1 MKTCPSCSKTYEDES
16 LVFCLDDGAR
26 LTRSGVDAGATLALP
41 TPGPTVASPRPAPPT
56 GQSTITARPEPFQQ
70 MPPQV
75 SADYPRSESRTSVLP
90 WVFAIVLVLG
100 ASGVLIAW
108 LVTRGRG
115 DDTSAKRPTPAPI
128 SGVMVTP
135 SPDATSEA
143 AKTSTPDDK
152 PSATPNRPANQ
163 AATPPSPVPTKERPK
178 PAFTTLN
185 NTSLNGTRITY
196 YQRASFALCKAD
208 CAGNANCKGLAWIR
222 PGAYN
227 PSDPGMCY
235 LLSAVTQRVSHECC
249 IAAVKN

>member
-26 LTRSGVDAGATLALP
+26 LTRPGVDANATLALP
-41 TPGPTVASPRPAPPT
+41 TPGPTVASPRPTPPT
-56 GQSTITARPEPFQQ
+56 GQSTITARPELFQQ

-75 SADYPRSESRTSVLP
+75 TTDHPRSESRRSVLP

-108 LVTRGRG
+108 LVTRGRA
-115 DDTSAKRPTPAPI
+115 DETSQHPTPT
-128 SGVMVTP
+128 SVQGVMTNP
-135 SPDATSEA
+135 SPAATPEIA
-143 AKTSTPDDK
+143 ETSTPDDQA
-152 PSATPNRPANQ
+152 SATPTNQ
-163 AATPPSPVPTKERPK
+163 SAKSPSPMPKERPK

-196 YQRASFALCKAD
+196 YQRASFALCQAD

-235 LLSAVTQRVSHECC
+235 LLSAVTQRVPHECC
-249 IAAVKN
+249 IAAVRN